1 MKRNESPHK
10 EVYSYFKSLFE
21 LLIGLILIITFIVM
35 IVIVN
40 IEKEK
45 VDDTLIELHDPI
57 EPQEVRDF
65 RK

>member
-1 MKRNESPHK
+1 MRNESPHK
-10 EVYSYFKSLFE
+10 EAYSYFKSLFG

-35 IVIVN
+35 VVIVS
-40 IEKEK
+40 IEKKK

>member
-1 MKRNESPHK
+1 MKNESPHK
-10 EVYSYFKSLFE
+10 EAYG
-21 LLIGLILIITFIVM
+21 LLIGLILIIALIVM
-35 IVIVN
+35 VVTAIVN

>member
-1 MKRNESPHK
+1 MRNESPHK
-10 EVYSYFKSLFE
+10 EVYSYFKSLFG
-21 LLIGLILIITFIVM
+21 LLIGLILIITFIV
-35 IVIVN
+35 IVVIVN

>member
-1 MKRNESPHK
+1 MKNESPHK
-10 EVYSYFKSLFE
+10 EAYG
-21 LLIGLILIITFIVM
+21 LLIGLILIIALIVM
-35 IVIVN
+35 VVTAIVS
-40 IEKEK
+40 IEKKK

>member
-1 MKRNESPHK
+1 MRNESPHK
-10 EVYSYFKSLFE
+10 EAYG
-21 LLIGLILIITFIVM
+21 LLIGLILIIVLITMIITAIVS
-35 IVIVN
+35 
-40 IEKEK
+40 IEKKK